1 MTGKKGRDRNSEHKR
16 RSESKQRNR
25 ERNIIM
31 EMEMGDREE
40 LEERDCGKHNDRL
53 KKERVKDGW
62 RNRKREE
69 R

>member
-1 MTGKKGRDRNSEHKR
+1 M
-16 RSESKQRNR
+16 
-25 ERNIIM
+25 M

-40 LEERDCGKHNDRL
+40 LEERDCGKHKDRL